1 MNNFEKVAG
10 VILDVI
16 PGVGMNQEI
25 GVTIRVANV
34 RKHAVNEFGEI
45 DTKSMIIAKEDS
57 FFLQLNRFARI
68 LGYEW
73 DNKMKYHLRKTLVV
87 YQRSFIKAGEQY
99 VRYAGSDEIM
109 NNDWQDD
116 RFIHN
121 CEAFELTFE
130 QIEAIDK
137 YAKQYVLA
145 IGDQASFKDVEIAT
159 KDEEESDPFDDS
171 ETETPTATAKATAR
185 ATKRAMA
192 TA

>member
-1 MNNFEKVAG
+1 MNTFEKVSG

-45 DTKSMIIAKEDS
+45 DTKSMIVAKEDS
-57 FFLQLNRFARI
+57 FFLPLNRFARI

-73 DNKMKYHLRKTLVV
+73 DNMMKYHLRKTLIT
-87 YQRSFIKAGEQY
+87 YQRSFVRAGEQY

-109 NNDWQDD
+109 NNDWQED

-145 IGDQASFKDVEIAT
+145 ISDQASFKDVEIAT
-159 KDEEESDPFDDS
+159 KDEDTEEPIGEIPEVPSS
-171 ETETPTATAKATAR
+171 TKATKKVMQ
-185 ATKRAMA
+185 TV
-192 TA
+192 